1 MIGRFRPY
9 WLHVALLTYTPIVLF
24 ADSRV
29 SSVWEQACL
38 GALTGLV
45 LWLCTRSLRPH
56 ERWQVW
62 LCVVVAT
69 GFEVFGSLI
78 WGVYRYRWHNLPLY
92 VPFGHGLVYF
102 FGLTAAG
109 LPVFR
114 RHGRRAAYVVLGACT
129 AWAFA
134 GLTVLPLLAHRL
146 DVQGALCLPVFAWC
160 LLYTP
165 RYAMFAAIFVAT
177 TDLELAGTLNHDWA
191 WLARAPWDG
200 VPSGNPPS
208 AIAGGYSIIDGSVAL
223 VLALLVRL
231 GVAPM
236 EARRASPSVDRSGP
250 TPSGAFGATSPA
262 RGEGIET
269 PTIPGGGGC

>member
-1 MIGRFRPY
+1 VTSRIRPY
-9 WLHVALLTYTPIVLF
+9 RLHLGLLTYIPIVLL

-29 SSVWEQACL
+29 TGVWEQAGL
-38 GALTGLV
+38 GVVTALV
-45 LWLCTRSLRPH
+45 LLLCTRSLRPH

-69 GFEVFGSLI
+69 GFEVFGSLV

-92 VPFGHGLVYF
+92 VPFGHGLIYL

-114 RHGRRAAYVVLGACT
+114 RHGRRAACVLLGACT
-129 AWAFA
+129 LWA
-134 GLTVLPLLAHRL
+134 LTGVTALPLLTHRI

-160 LLYTP
+160 VLFTP
-165 RYAMFAAIFVAT
+165 RYALFAAIFVAT
-177 TDLELAGTLNHDWA
+177 TNLELIGTLSHDWA
-191 WLARAPWDG
+191 WLQTAPWDR

-223 VLALLVRL
+223 FLYLLVRL
-231 GVAPM
+231 GVAPGSGVGADEG
-236 EARRASPSVDRSGP
+236 EASLAPTGP
-250 TPSGAFGATSPA
+250 D
-262 RGEGIET
+262 
-269 PTIPGGGGC
+269 GGGR